1 MNDKN
6 DLNQRLSDAGER
18 FINAGV
24 NFIDGLSR
32 KIDDKASSFNV
43 IDDSDNERVDVR
55 EENPII
61 SMKCPSCGASFDP
74 DPEKDVFKCEYCGET
89 IYRNGTINQKI
100 EDHDEDDSSKK
111 TTILYMVLPF
121 VGIIILA
128 IVLSIHDAVVDG
140 GTKTDKIA
148 AIHASDDYE
157 GENPEAVKEELKLLG
172 FTNIQM
178 IAQKPDIFDIFDLNE
193 VESVTVNGSL
203 MTMNAKYK
211 KDAPIQIRYYS
222 FDILGK
228 ESTGANSEEAL
239 TPSPTPIV
247 TQSETQTNK
256 AVPQD
261 IPDTTSTSSATQN
274 PEEIEKNMDNAENTI
289 EQETALE
296 KKNPIFITTTKV
308 KIRIEPN
315 TECDVVDIVDADTEI
330 ECIDTQSDG
339 WSKINYNGK
348 TAYIKS
354 EFLSIKEDS
363 AEEKQKIPDN
373 TPITWCL
380 NPTANHFI
388 SNYNRMYRDEQI
400 EKDDIFVNSYT
411 ASYICLSDEI
421 FIDIG
426 ESDNETTYQC
436 FGFTK
441 FTTENRSKF
450 FEYANRIKKV
460 TLGQFSLKECT
471 SDYPASE
478 MYNNGVMV
486 TSYDEYKSPKETHGK
501 EYIMHLYIYPKQNY

>member
-1 MNDKN
+1 MKDKN
-6 DLNQRLSDAGER
+6 DLNQRLNDAGER

-24 NFIDGLSR
+24 NFIDGLSK
-32 KIDDKASSFNV
+32 KIDDKAASFYDSEDSDIERNNVLEESPNV
-43 IDDSDNERVDVR
+43 I
-55 EENPII
+55 
-61 SMKCPSCGASFDP
+61 MKCPSCGASFEH
-74 DPEKDVFKCEYCGET
+74 DPEKDIYKCEYCGET
-89 IYRNGTINQKI
+89 IYRNGTINKKNKSY
-100 EDHDEDDSSKK
+100 DEDKSSKK
-111 TTILYMVLPF
+111 RSILYMVLPF
-121 VGIIILA
+121 VGIIALA
-128 IVLSIHDAVVDG
+128 IVLTIHDAVIDG
-140 GTKTDKIA
+140 GSKTDKIA
-148 AIHASDDYE
+148 AIHASDDYA
-157 GENPEAVKEELKLLG
+157 GEDPTAVREELESLG

-178 IAQKPDIFDIFDLNE
+178 IAQKPDLFDIFDLNE

-222 FDILGK
+222 FDILGN
-228 ESTGANSEEAL
+228 ESTETDSEEVL

-247 TQSETQTNK
+247 DQSETHTSK

-261 IPDTTSTSSATQN
+261 IPDTASPSSAAQN
-274 PEEIEKNMDNAENTI
+274 QEETEKSIDSAENT
-289 EQETALE
+289 ETQEAALE

-339 WSKINYNGK
+339 WSRINYNGK

-354 EFLSIKEDS
+354 EYLSKKEDS
-363 AEEKQKIPDN
+363 AEEKQKSTDT

-380 NPTANHFI
+380 NTTANHFI
-388 SNYNRMYRDEQI
+388 SSYNRMYPDEQI
-400 EKDDIFVNSYT
+400 GKDDIFVNSYT
-411 ASYICLSDEI
+411 ASYIRLSDEV

-441 FTTENRSKF
+441 FSEENRSTF
-450 FEYANRIKKV
+450 FEYANRLKKL
-460 TLGQFSLKECT
+460 TLGRFSLKKCT

-478 MYNNGVMV
+478 MYDNGVMV

-501 EYIMHLYIYPKQNY
+501 EYIMHLYVYPKQNY